1 MIHFDPLFYKQ
12 TSPKFHLGKRS
23 VLYYLYIKEKT
34 FWCKTCS
41 EHVQKH
47 TKYGWSKFSN
57 YVHEIFS
64 YFFYTFIYI
73 GQNQNS
79 KENFQLEKSLLFRVI
94 KTGNKFLL
102 GILQLLTQK
111 KTNSFAQVLTR
122 NNQFPFNP

>member
-94 KTGNKFLL
+94 KTGNNFCW
-102 GILQLLTQK
+102 
-111 KTNSFAQVLTR
+111 VY
-122 NNQFPFNP
+122 FNC